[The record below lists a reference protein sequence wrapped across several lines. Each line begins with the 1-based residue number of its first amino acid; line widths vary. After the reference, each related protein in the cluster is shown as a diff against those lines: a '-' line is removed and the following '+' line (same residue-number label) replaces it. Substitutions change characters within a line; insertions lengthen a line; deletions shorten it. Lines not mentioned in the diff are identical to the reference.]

1 MERTVALAPLPGLL
15 TGLLTG
21 LPAGE
26 LWAVA
31 GASLSCAALVALLV
45 LLRRQQVRQTALLR
59 TDPLTGLG
67 NRVLLAEAGERVLAG
82 LPDLDGDGRHGP
94 GLLLLD
100 LDGFKDVN
108 DTLGH
113 AAGDTLLVQV
123 AHRLSSAAPAG
134 AVVARLGGDEFA
146 VLLTT
151 PVTTAQAV
159 LHGKRLLAALGA
171 GGFTADGVDLDITSS
186 IGAAVA
192 PSAGR
197 TVGELLRHADLAM
210 YEAKRSRSGVLPYTP
225 DLAPDSS
232 DGLTTLALLRQAM
245 DQGELRLL
253 YQPVVDAGTRELRAF
268 EALLR
273 WDHPTRGLLMP
284 TEFLPLAERT
294 TLVRPLTRW
303 VVLTAV
309 RQAAAWR
316 RAGLDT
322 TVAVNVS
329 ASVLEPGLLGIV
341 DEALA
346 RSSWPTSQLVLEI
359 TETAVASDAGEAL
372 EVVRALADRGIRISV
387 DDFGAGYT
395 SLGQLRELTAHQLK
409 VDRQFVTD
417 LLGGP
422 EDEAIAASII
432 DLGHRLGLQVIAEGV
447 ESSAVADRLRDLGC
461 DELQGY
467 WVGRPM
473 GAELALARWQ
483 PQPEPGPGA
492 AAQTAQNGSAA
503 TSA

>member
-1 MERTVALAPLPGLL
+1 VEMTAALAPLPV
-15 TGLLTG
+15 
-21 LPAGE
+21 LPALPADV
-26 LWAVA
+26 LWAAA
-31 GASLSCAALVALLV
+31 GGGVALVSLVTLLV
-45 LLRRQQVRQTALLR
+45 LLRRQQRRQTALLR

-67 NRVLLAEAGERVLAG
+67 NRVLLAEAGERVLAQ

-113 AAGDTLLVQV
+113 AAGDSLLVQV
-123 AHRLSSAAPAG
+123 AHRLASAAPPG

-146 VLLTT
+146 VLLDS

-171 GGFTADGVDLDITSS
+171 GGFSADGVDLDITSS
-186 IGAAVA
+186 VGAAVA
-192 PSAGR
+192 PAAGR

-225 DLAPDSS
+225 DLAPDAG

-245 DQGELRLL
+245 DQGELTLL

-273 WDHPTRGLLMP
+273 WNHPTRGLLMP

-316 RAGLDT
+316 RTGLDT

-346 RSSWPTSQLVLEI
+346 RSSWPAEQLVLEI
-359 TETAVASDAGEAL
+359 TETAVASDADEAL
-372 EVVRALADRGIRISV
+372 EVVRTLAERGVRISV

-473 GAELALARWQ
+473 SPELALARWQ
-483 PQPEPGPGA
+483 AEPEPERGA
-492 AAQTAQNGSAA
+492 AQDAEPAA
-503 TSA
+503 TA

>member
-1 MERTVALAPLPGLL
+1 MTAALAPLSVLS
-15 TGLLTG
+15 G
-21 LPAGE
+21 LPADV
-26 LWAVA
+26 LWPVA
-31 GASLSCAALVALLV
+31 GGTVSFVSLVTLLV
-45 LLRRQQVRQTALLR
+45 LLRRQHQRQTALLR

-67 NRVLLAEAGERVLAG
+67 NRVLLTEEGERVLAS

-123 AHRLSSAAPAG
+123 AHRLASAAPPG

-146 VLLTT
+146 VLLDS

-171 GGFTADGVDLDITSS
+171 GGFSADGVDLDITSS
-186 IGAAVA
+186 VGAAVA
-192 PSAGR
+192 PAAGR

-210 YEAKRSRSGVLPYTP
+210 YEAKRSRSGVLPYTS
-225 DLAPDSS
+225 DLAPETS

-245 DQGELRLL
+245 DQGELTLL

-273 WDHPTRGLLMP
+273 WNHPTRGLLLP

-346 RSSWPTSQLVLEI
+346 RSSWPAEQLVLEI

-372 EVVRALADRGIRISV
+372 DVVSSLAGRGIRISV

-395 SLGQLRELTAHQLK
+395 SLGQLRELTAHHLK

-422 EDEAIAASII
+422 SDEAIAASII
-432 DLGHRLGLQVIAEGV
+432 DLGHRLGLHVVAEGV
-447 ESSAVADRLRDLGC
+447 ESAAVADRLRDLGC

-473 GAELALARWQ
+473 SPELALARYL
-483 PQPEPGPGA
+483 PEPDRTAAPAAGPA
-492 AAQTAQNGSAA
+492 AAAAAPPASSA
-503 TSA
+503 SA

>member
-1 MERTVALAPLPGLL
+1 MVETSAALAASAAELGLSPGEQLL
-15 TGLLTG
+15 VA
-21 LPAGE
+21 AGVV
-26 LWAVA
+26 AVA
-31 GASLSCAALVALLV
+31 VLVSLLV
-45 LLRRQQVRQTALLR
+45 LLRRQHRRQNSLLR

-67 NRVLLAEAGERVLAG
+67 NRVLLAEVGERVLAA
-82 LPDLDGDGRHGP
+82 LPELDGDGRHGP

-113 AAGDTLLVQV
+113 AAGDALLVQV
-123 AHRLSSAAPAG
+123 ARRLDDAAPAG

-171 GGFTADGVDLDITSS
+171 GGFSADGVDLDITSS
-186 IGAAVA
+186 VGVAVA
-192 PSAGR
+192 PTAGR
-197 TVGELLRHADLAM
+197 TIGELLRHADLAM
-210 YEAKRSRSGVLPYTP
+210 YEAKRSRAGVLPYTA
-225 DLAPDSS
+225 DLAPESS
-232 DGLTTLALLRQAM
+232 DALTTLSALRQAM
-245 DQGELRLL
+245 DQGELTLL
-253 YQPVVDAGTRELRAF
+253 YQPVVDARTRQLCAF

-273 WDHPTRGLLMP
+273 WQHPTRGLLTP
-284 TEFLPLAERT
+284 VEFLPLAERT
-294 TLVRPLTRW
+294 TLVSPLTRW

-322 TVAVNVS
+322 TVAVNIS

-346 RSSWPTSQLVLEI
+346 RGSWPPEQLVLEI

-372 EVVRALADRGIRISV
+372 EVVRTLGERGVRISV

-395 SLGQLRELTAHQLK
+395 SLGQLRELTVHQLK

-432 DLGHRLGLQVIAEGV
+432 DLGHRLGLRVIAEGV
-447 ESSAVADRLRDLGC
+447 ESGAAADRLRDLGC

-473 GAELALARWQ
+473 SADLALERWQ
-483 PQPEPGPGA
+483 PGAARAAGAPGA
-492 AAQTAQNGSAA
+492 EVSASPTSPA
-503 TSA
+503 TG